1 MNKMDNI
8 NFFKY
13 QVHYFD
19 DITAEENNA
28 TGVTCGKT
36 MLEAAERVLC
46 YYGDIQT
53 FEFTLY
59 DVEDT
64 AFGVWEDE

>member
-1 MNKMDNI
+1 MDKMH
-8 NFFKY
+8 FFKY

-19 DITAEENNA
+19 DIIEGENNA
-28 TGVTCGKT
+28 TGATCGKT
-36 MLEAAERVLC
+36 MLEAAERVLS
-46 YYGDIQT
+46 YYGDSQV

-64 AFGVWEDE
+64 EFGVWEDE